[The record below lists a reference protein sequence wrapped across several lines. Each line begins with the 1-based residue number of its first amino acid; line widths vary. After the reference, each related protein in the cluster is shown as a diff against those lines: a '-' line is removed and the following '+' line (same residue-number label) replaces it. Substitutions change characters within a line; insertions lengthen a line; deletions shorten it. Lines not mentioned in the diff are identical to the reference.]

1 MKPFRKDAWELA
13 VANSLPPEYEAA
25 THAKADG
32 VLPLRPAQV
41 ESLHWELC
49 QARDPRG
56 RNRTFHVGTL
66 LAIFTMAVAS
76 GAKDLKEAHAFV
88 ERLTNAQLRELGCP
102 RKKDPLGR
110 EVAGEYVRPSY
121 NAFYTLLRHKNHKTG
136 RYDFDVAD
144 YAARLSAWTTAQ
156 AGKLPRHLAADGKF
170 VSEVV
175 GLVSVVDAESGEV
188 VAVAPA
194 SVKEGLKGRCE
205 YPVVRRTLAGMDL
218 SGAVVSTDALS
229 CQDDTAH
236 TVLANGGDY
245 VLQVKSNQ
253 KGLLRQCGELS
264 RIRPLVGTFKK
275 KS

>member
-1 MKPFRKDAWELA
+1 M
-13 VANSLPPEYEAA
+13 
-25 THAKADG
+25 
-32 VLPLRPAQV
+32 LPLRPAQV

-49 QARDPRG
+49 QVRDPRG
-56 RNRTFHVGTL
+56 RNRTFHIGTL

-88 ERLTNAQLRELGCP
+88 GRLTNAQVRELGCP
-102 RKKDPLGR
+102 RRKDPLGR

-121 NAFYTLLRHKNHKTG
+121 NAFYTLLRHRDKAG

-144 YAARLSAWTTAQ
+144 YAARLSVWTTAQ

-194 SVKEGLKGRCE
+194 SMKEGLKGRCE
-205 YPVVRRTLAGMDL
+205 YPVLRDTLAGMDL

-245 VLQVKSNQ
+245 VLQVKKNQ
-253 KGLLRQCGELS
+253 KGLLKQCGDLS
-264 RIRPLVGTFKK
+264 RIRPLVGAFKK

>member
-1 MKPFRKDAWELA
+1 MG
-13 VANSLPPEYEAA
+13 VAA
-25 THAKADG
+25 
-32 VLPLRPAQV
+32 
-41 ESLHWELC
+41 
-49 QARDPRG
+49 
-56 RNRTFHVGTL
+56 
-66 LAIFTMAVAS
+66 
-76 GAKDLKEAHAFV
+76 GAKDLKEAHAFAK
-88 ERLTNAQLRELGCP
+88 RLTNAQLRDLGCP
-102 RKKDPLGR
+102 RRKDALGR
-110 EVAGEYVRPSY
+110 EVGGEYVCPSY
-121 NAFYTLLRHKNHKTG
+121 NAFYTLLRHRDKAG

-144 YAARLSAWTTAQ
+144 YAARLSVWTTAQ

-194 SVKEGLKGRCE
+194 SMKEGLKGRCE
-205 YPVVRRTLAGMDL
+205 YPVLRDTLAGMDL

-236 TVLANGGDY
+236 AVLANGGDY
-245 VLQVKSNQ
+245 VLQVKRNQ

-264 RIRPLVGTFKK
+264 RIRPLVGAFTK